1 MPITIKTRND
11 NRPMTSITYKKGAH
25 KRPTKKKTL
34 DPHTLTPLAKFC
46 GREKKNEI
54 SQNVA
59 LR

>member
-46 GREKKNEI
+46 GREKKTKYHKM
-54 SQNVA
+54 
-59 LR
+59 